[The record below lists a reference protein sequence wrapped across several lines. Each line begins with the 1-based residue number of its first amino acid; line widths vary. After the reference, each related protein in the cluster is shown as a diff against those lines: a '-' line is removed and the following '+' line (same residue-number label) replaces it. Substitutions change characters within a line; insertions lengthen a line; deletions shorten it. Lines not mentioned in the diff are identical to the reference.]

1 LPFIV
6 FKTRDGV
13 DTTLYEMLKEH
24 PEEILGG
31 DTTFPLLPGNLIP
44 EKEHD

>member
-1 LPFIV
+1 
-6 FKTRDGV
+6 
-13 DTTLYEMLKEH
+13 MLKEH